1 MMPAKAAKPCVT
13 PSWQLNPQ
21 KPLFH
26 NISRC
31 RYALLLGQCGND
43 GGKPVGAAVGDRNPE
58 TRSLEPGAY
67 RKASMQVVID
77 DQNATH
83 DGLLRRVKR
92 APRHNR
98 ERTTQEAFALGTTE
112 GITSGRFVLR
122 ISALFT
128 FPTQIGQSV
137 CPPQCIRMIVQ
148 PCAIGSGN
156 FARTE
161 IRHAVTQLMRDRSSS
176 RLRQEKE
183 CRRYRAHPI
192 VCSRLCL
199 RRSSNHCIRTSKPWN
214 WQGNRS
220 DRSRGVDTAGLPAPQ
235 QRRFNDGQPFRR
247 ADGGGRHD
255 RARQPHRR
263 LRSPR

>member
-1 MMPAKAAKPCVT
+1 MGPPSAIATLKP
-13 PSWQLNPQ
+13 
-21 KPLFH
+21 
-26 NISRC
+26 
-31 RYALLLGQCGND
+31 
-43 GGKPVGAAVGDRNPE
+43 DRL
-58 TRSLEPGAY
+58 S
-67 RKASMQVVID
+67 QVRI
-77 DQNATH
+77 A
-83 DGLLRRVKR
+83 RRVCR
-92 APRHNR
+92 SSSTTRMRRMTASFAVSNALQDTTGNTQPGTHNPGRICPRHNR
-98 ERTTQEAFALGTTE
+98 RHY
-112 GITSGRFVLR
+112 RFVLR

-183 CRRYRAHPI
+183 CKRYRAHPI

-214 WQGNRS
+214 WPRE
-220 DRSRGVDTAGLPAPQ
+220 
-235 QRRFNDGQPFRR
+235 PF
-247 ADGGGRHD
+247 
-255 RARQPHRR
+255 
-263 LRSPR
+263 